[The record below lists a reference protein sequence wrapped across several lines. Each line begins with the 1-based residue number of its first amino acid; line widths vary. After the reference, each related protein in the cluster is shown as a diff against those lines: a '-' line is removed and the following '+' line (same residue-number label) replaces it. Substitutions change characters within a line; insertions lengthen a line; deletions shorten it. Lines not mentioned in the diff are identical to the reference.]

1 MSKAAHAPGVDRQRR
16 PAIRSTG
23 RRWLLFVHQLP
34 PSPSN
39 LRVRT
44 WRRLQELGAVA
55 VKQSVYVLPDNAESR
70 EDFEWLKVEIEGSGG
85 AASVFAAEHV
95 DAAAE
100 AALLEEFRKARQL
113 AYAEL
118 AAELQRT
125 HRTATS
131 RQAPAGR

>member
-1 MSKAAHAPGVDRQRR
+1 MSKSAAATGTDRQRR
-16 PAIRSTG
+16 AAITTAG

-85 AASVFAAEHV
+85 TASVFSGEHV

-100 AALLEEFRKARQL
+100 AALMATLPPGTLMQRA
-113 AYAEL
+113 ATGL
-118 AAELQRT
+118 AAL
-125 HRTATS
+125 
-131 RQAPAGR
+131 